1 VFLHFFIKKD
11 KANVPKYIFKHMIK
25 TLKESQLINRAW
37 IPYGRLISEIL
48 NQGGFSKG
56 LSETRGFTDDM
67 MGIVTGKIINGS
79 TLANLRLIKQEAV
92 TNLET
97 YLKES
102 RVSSNLMEEF
112 PPICKQDP
120 LDVQLFYIHDHLQ
133 STGEEI
139 QLEDILEEMY
149 GGSVKVAKS
158 RKTKR
163 KPMTE
168 AEYLEDASEQPAR
181 KAKKAKKDK
190 AFEANGSEVATIWE
204 EVKDL
209 EADKILPK
217 RTISGKANTT
227 SQSASEQPSTPKRK
241 RKNVVKKLKESRY
254 VEDEEQVAEATQLVS
269 REVRRKKVND
279 DVV

>member
-1 VFLHFFIKKD
+1 
-11 KANVPKYIFKHMIK
+11 MIK